1 MRVNARD
8 AARAASDVDRALLAR
23 AEEAGLNASAPP
35 QQRLVGGWL
44 LRLSP
49 GKAKR
54 ARCANAIAASVR
66 PLDAQL
72 ERVQA
77 AYAAAQ
83 LPCIVRITPFT
94 QPPSLDAELH
104 ARGWHR
110 FDDTRVMLIER
121 LDGFAAPPAAP
132 AGLRAEAPGNGGYA
146 EAVGRLR
153 GSPLAQRQAHAERLA
168 ASPVPYRGLLLK
180 DEEGAVVAC
189 AQMAI
194 EDELVGLYDVFT
206 APSQRG
212 RGLARWLCAT
222 LLAQARAAG
231 AQAAYLQVDAD
242 NAAAR
247 HVYASMGFRDGY
259 AYHYRSP
266 DPDVE

>member
-1 MRVNARD
+1 MNMRDGGPHARGFD
-8 AARAASDVDRALLAR
+8 AALLAR
-23 AEEAGLNASAPP
+23 VEEAGLNASAPP

-54 ARCANAIAASVR
+54 ARCANAIAASPQ
-66 PLDAQL
+66 PLPAQL
-72 ERVQA
+72 ARVRA
-77 AYAAAQ
+77 AYAAAR

-94 QPPSLDAELH
+94 QPPSLDTELA
-104 ARGWHR
+104 ARDWHR
-110 FDDTRVMLIER
+110 FDDTRVMVIES
-121 LDGFAAPPAAP
+121 LAAFAAAPMP
-132 AGLRAEAPGNGGYA
+132 AGLRVEAPGNGGYA
-146 EAVGRLR
+146 EAIGRLR

-180 DEEGAVVAC
+180 DEQGAVVAC

-206 APSQRG
+206 DPAQRG
-212 RGLARWLCAT
+212 RGHARRLCVA
-222 LLAQARAAG
+222 LLAQASTAG
-231 AQAAYLQVDAD
+231 AKAAYLQVEAD

-247 HVYASMGFRDGY
+247 HVYAGLGFRDAY

-266 DPDVE
+266 EAHVE